1 MKAVKRIF
9 CFGLALMMLLGT
21 VACGKTAVS
30 DGGSEET
37 GDTNGVNPIVK
48 IEAKPDKPW
57 VDPTSYSKFG
67 AAAPEWM
74 RDAEMYISATEND
87 MFLVSGDFDTWGKYF
102 NMVVGVWTQDV
113 EDFAEIGVHP
123 GSYFDPYHVYNKEEL
138 AIVLPNGQPVQSDY
152 AADRDG
158 SLYLMCHNSDD
169 IVEYCKE
176 YVDNCIGFGAKG
188 MFYDDTRMP
197 YQPLRDSAQQCYST
211 KHKHQHEGDI
221 SANYVNNTIKE
232 LYKHVK
238 VKNPNYYV
246 ALNGGVPM
254 TSTEIEEF
262 SIENLWKYSDACMWE
277 HFFYDANGKRWLMP
291 SVLKS
296 SAERMWEGIKEGKT
310 QLMLSYSYQKMEA
323 DKAIQAVQ
331 ETLAYCRLYDL
342 MWSDYAAL
350 YANTA
355 ISDELKHRVYSIK
368 TGPAGQLG
376 TYFGTVVEEGSNAP
390 LAGVTVT
397 AGSVSTTTDA
407 NGNFRITMPVNQ
419 YKVSLSKTGYAAAE
433 GTVSGYQCKFTMKKE
448 AGNIYYVSGFGSN
461 DNDGLSR
468 KTPFKSL
475 NYAEATG
482 KLKPGDTV
490 VVLEGSYRVPSETV
504 YKTKGTA
511 EQPINYVA
519 EGEVTIRVK
528 GGKGNGIVLNGD
540 YTSFTGFTFE
550 GSESGVDGLVVAA
563 GEGVELKKCVFRDT
577 AYYNKKDRKNA
588 KAVVTIK
595 GDNCSFHHNIVA
607 QDLFADTALLVEGK
621 NALVVNNTFDGDF
634 CVEGQTKTAITLKK
648 AKDITVK
655 SNIFTNFDEVYSG
668 YAADKGSFEGNIFS
682 KIKGDTAS
690 YTAKGDKTA
699 DDLRFMAASYGD
711 YGLKMDSV
719 ATNSGVDTGFAFRGE
734 APDVGAKES
743 KYSKNNYEA
752 VIDHNNCVYRVFAD
766 SVVIMNASDTDYT
779 VTVPTGRGGVTLKNA
794 LTDEA
799 FRTNGA
805 GELEIYVEAKG
816 SVILQAR

>member
-30 DGGSEET
+30 DGGSEGSGKPT
-37 GDTNGVNPIVK
+37 DVNPITK
-48 IEAKPDKPW
+48 IEPKPDKPW
-57 VDPTSYSKFG
+57 VEPASYAKFG
-67 AAAPEWM
+67 AAAPEWL
-74 RDAEMYISATEND
+74 RDAEMYCEATHND

-102 NMVVGVWTQDV
+102 DMVIGVWSQDAD
-113 EDFAEIGVHP
+113 DFAKEGIHP
-123 GSYFDPYHVYNKEEL
+123 GSYYDPYHVYNKEEY
-138 AIVLPNGQPVQSDY
+138 AIVAPDGKFITSDY

-158 SLYLMCHNSDD
+158 ALYLMCHNTDD
-169 IVEYCKE
+169 VLNYGKE
-176 YVDNCIGFGAKG
+176 YTDNCLGFGAKG
-188 MFYDDTRMP
+188 MFYDDVRMP
-197 YQPLRDSAQQCYST
+197 YNELRDASQQCYST
-211 KHKHQHEGDI
+211 KHKHQREGDI
-221 SANYVNNTIKE
+221 SKNYINSTIKE

-238 VKNPNYYV
+238 LKNPNYYV

-254 TSTEIEEF
+254 SSTEIEEF
-262 SIENLWKYSDACMWE
+262 SLENLWKYSDACMWE
-277 HFFYDANGKRWLMP
+277 HFLYDANTKRWIMP

-296 SAERMWEGIKEGKT
+296 SAARMWEGIKEGKA
-310 QLMLSYSYQKMEA
+310 QLILSYSYEKMEA
-323 DKAIQAVQ
+323 EKAIQAVQ

-342 MWSDYAAL
+342 AWSDYAAF
-350 YANTA
+350 YANTEV
-355 ISDELKHRVYSIK
+355 SDDIKHRVYGIK

-376 TYFGTVVEEGSNAP
+376 TYFGTVVEEGSEAP

-397 AGSVSTTTDA
+397 AGSVTTTTDA

-419 YKVSLSKTGYAAAE
+419 YKVTLAKNGYAAAE
-433 GTVSGYQCKFTMKKE
+433 GVVTGYECKFTMKKE
-448 AGNIYYVSGFGSN
+448 AGNIYYVSAFGSN
-461 DNDGLSR
+461 DNDGLSK
-468 KTPFKSL
+468 KTPFQSI
-475 NYAEATG
+475 NCAEATG
-482 KLKPGDTV
+482 KLKAGDTV

-511 EQPINYVA
+511 EKPINYVA
-519 EGEVTIRVK
+519 NGEVTIRVK

-550 GSESGVDGLVVAA
+550 GSESGVDGLVVA
-563 GEGVELKKCVFRDT
+563 GGQGVELKKCVFRDT

-607 QDLFADTALLVEGK
+607 QDLFAETALLVEGK

-634 CVEGQTKTAITLKK
+634 CIDGQTQTAITMKK

-655 SNIFTNFDEVYSG
+655 SNIFTNFDKAYEG
-668 YAADKGSFEGNIFS
+668 YAANKGSFEGNIFS
-682 KIKGDTAS
+682 KVKDAS
-690 YTAKGDKTA
+690 TAKGDRKA
-699 DDLRFMAASYGD
+699 DDLRFMYAPLGD

-719 ATNSGVDTGFAFRGE
+719 AVNSGIDTGFAFRGE

-743 KYSKNNYEA
+743 KFSKNNYEA
-752 VIDHNNCVYRVFAD
+752 VIDHNGCIYRVFAD
-766 SVVIMNASDTDYT
+766 SVVIMNASETDYT
-779 VTVPTGRGGVTLKNA
+779 VTVPTGRAGVTLKNA
-794 LTDEA
+794 VTDEA
-799 FRTNGA
+799 FRTNGS
-805 GELEIYVEAKG
+805 GELEVYIEGKN